1 MAVNKQTRRAADKG
15 ILCWIALRASEAWDF
30 VDNRQVI
37 RRAAF
42 VWVLWLTGKTMAWTW
57 DYGWHSNQTG
67 AEIAMVIAAVWTPL
81 AALQGAVFKFYDQ
94 AQEVRNQFNKDMAAK

>member
-1 MAVNKQTRRAADKG
+1 MSLRLRRESDAGWACRLAVH
-15 ILCWIALRASEAWDF
+15 ASQAWDF
-30 VDNRQVI
+30 IDDRQII

-42 VWVLWLTGKTMAWTW
+42 IWVLWLTGKTMAWTW
-57 DYGWHSNQTG
+57 DYGWHSNQSG

-94 AQEVRNQFNKDMAAK
+94 AQHANAAERSAKQGVK